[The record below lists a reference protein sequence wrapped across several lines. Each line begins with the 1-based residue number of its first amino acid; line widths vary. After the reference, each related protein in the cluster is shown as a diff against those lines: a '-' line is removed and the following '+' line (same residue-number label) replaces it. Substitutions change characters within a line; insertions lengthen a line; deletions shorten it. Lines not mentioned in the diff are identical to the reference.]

1 MYVMYFCI
9 IHTLH
14 TKSSFI
20 HFFGRD
26 FKLHRVGQA
35 FFQTRKTASKADQ
48 TLLMMNHNRM
58 TNHLALTQRGY
69 LGGTMKH
76 LHKLEALET
85 LLRIIQLIYDLV
97 IEFLKNVL

>member
-1 MYVMYFCI
+1 
-9 IHTLH
+9 
-14 TKSSFI
+14 
-20 HFFGRD
+20 
-26 FKLHRVGQA
+26 
-35 FFQTRKTASKADQ
+35 
-48 TLLMMNHNRM
+48 MMNHNRM